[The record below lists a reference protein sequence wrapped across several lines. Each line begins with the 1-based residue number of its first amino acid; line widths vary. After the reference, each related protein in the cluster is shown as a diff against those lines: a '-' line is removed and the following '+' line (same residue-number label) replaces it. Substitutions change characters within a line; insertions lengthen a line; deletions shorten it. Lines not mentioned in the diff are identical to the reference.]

1 MTKLRITFLGLIS
14 ALLAAPPLMAG
25 AGVEIPVIDM
35 RDATPQQAREK
46 AQQMSE
52 NGVAILYL
60 SAGDPPAR
68 AVQTVAGECA
78 EGGFQVRALVLADP
92 EADSEGMLLYGATA
106 GPLGPA
112 IPVDSNMKIA
122 DEGAGK
128 DAQGAPR
135 AESGRH
141 GGDRST
147 RCRAM
152 PLRLRRRF
160 ARAQGEG
167 VLDAARGCH
176 CHRTGQGG
184 NQALSGSQRQPARRE
199 CRHLIEWVERARDD
213 RRAPVHVD

>member
-14 ALLAAPPLMAG
+14 AMLAAPPLMAG

-112 IPVDSNMKIA
+112 IPVDSNMKSQTKA
-122 DEGAGK
+122 QVKTLKERLAQNPAGMAAIDPLDVVRCRYVPVVGSRVRK
-128 DAQGAPR
+128 EKVCSTPREDAVVTEQAK
-135 AESGRH
+135 AETKRFQ
-141 GGDRST
+141 DRS
-147 RCRAM
+147 ANQ
-152 PLRLRRRF
+152 P
-160 ARAQGEG
+160 G
-167 VLDAARGCH
+167 VNAG
-176 CHRTGQGG
+176 T
-184 NQALSGSQRQPARRE
+184 
-199 CRHLIEWVERARDD
+199 
-213 RRAPVHVD
+213 

>member
-1 MTKLRITFLGLIS
+1 MFMTKLRITFLGLIS
-14 ALLAAPPLMAG
+14 ALVAAPPLMAG

-60 SAGDPPAR
+60 SSGDPPAR

-112 IPVDSNMKIA
+112 IPVDSNMKSQTKA
-122 DEGAGK
+122 QVKTLKERLAQNPAGMAAIDPLDIVRCRYVSVVGSRVRK
-128 DAQGAPR
+128 EKVCSTPREDARVTEQAK
-135 AESGRH
+135 AETKRFQ
-141 GGDRST
+141 DRSVNQ
-147 RCRAM
+147 
-152 PLRLRRRF
+152 P
-160 ARAQGEG
+160 G
-167 VLDAARGCH
+167 VNAG
-176 CHRTGQGG
+176 T
-184 NQALSGSQRQPARRE
+184 
-199 CRHLIEWVERARDD
+199 
-213 RRAPVHVD
+213 